1 MEDDQK
7 FLSCRAFN
15 QLIEGS
21 SVEDQWK
28 ITVHCKFCS
37 KEESFNIEIL
47 SRQASCT
54 SLHWEQRH
62 SSQAWQGHHFEV
74 HRPVEPRLPGHRL
87 DQGGKLLLVGN
98 MYFKNKHLAFPRKQ
112 KGAFCSLLVAITT
125 N

>member
-28 ITVHCKFCS
+28 ITVHCKFCF

-62 SSQAWQGHHFEV
+62 SSQAWQGSHIEV
-74 HRPVEPRLPGHRL
+74 HRPVKPRLPRHRL
-87 DQGGKLLLVGN
+87 DQGGELLLIS
-98 MYFKNKHLAFPRKQ
+98 RK
-112 KGAFCSLLVAITT
+112 I
-125 N
+125 